1 MYVCMKVH
9 CRRVSLFLTLFSA
22 TPSPQIRSDQT
33 QTFNTRGSIV
43 LSMYVL
49 RALVTVYHTGNPDS
63 LLDTNEYRAS
73 MVCHH
78 GCRLKS

>member
-1 MYVCMKVH
+1 MYEGALSSRISLPHSIFCYA
-9 CRRVSLFLTLFSA
+9 VS
-22 TPSPQIRSDQT
+22 SDQT

-78 GCRLKS
+78 GCRLK